1 MNENNSRNDIIKVPA
16 INATMVVL
24 IIVGIIQLRISPK
37 MVKQETV
44 IIGYPTIRYKYSS
57 AEI

>member
-1 MNENNSRNDIIKVPA
+1 
-16 INATMVVL
+16 MVVL
-24 IIVGIIQLRISPK
+24 IIVGIIQLRITPK

-44 IIGYPTIRYKYSS
+44 IIGYPTIRYKYSL